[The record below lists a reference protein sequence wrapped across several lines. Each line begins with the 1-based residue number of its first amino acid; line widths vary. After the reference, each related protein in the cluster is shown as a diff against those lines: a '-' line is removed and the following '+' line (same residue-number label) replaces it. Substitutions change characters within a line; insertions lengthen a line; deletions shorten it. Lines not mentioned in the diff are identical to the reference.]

1 MSDQTEIIIKLT
13 VDEEQLDTL
22 RLYQPSDARP
32 VEEELEE
39 AAAQRLQRLFR
50 KNVPLPVQNF
60 LEKKHGLSSN
70 KAERPSSPRRPT
82 GERRKCSRG
91 EEVME
96 PNLTEEPR
104 VSPEENSIM
113 A

>member
-39 AAAQRLQRLFR
+39 AAAQRLQR
-50 KNVPLPVQNF
+50 PLPVQNF

-104 VSPEENSIM
+104 VAPEENSIM